1 MAYNSDLTNMT
12 FPENSNV
19 ANVTYI
25 HVTRDDI
32 IDYERVLLIHAWTQ
46 LLVFSFL
53 LPQSF
58 IVNTVIKMFVTFTIS
73 ALETMLV
80 ALAFSFWL
88 YSILTIGRFEDYK
101 LTAYINS
108 EEGGEVGPKN
118 YDSIDCLY

>member
-12 FPENSNV
+12 FPDNSDDV

-58 IVNTVIKMFVTFTIS
+58 IINTVIKMFVTFTIS
-73 ALETMLV
+73 AFETTLV

-88 YSILTIGRFEDYK
+88 YSILKIGRFEDYK
-101 LTAYINS
+101 LSAYINS
-108 EEGGEVGPKN
+108 EEGGEVGQK
-118 YDSIDCLY
+118 L